1 MSSLVISS
9 VGLKDHVSLPAYL
22 HAEKNEEKE
31 QTLVEVVRKRTLFCL
46 EEEEDSSESSSIGA
60 ASSSSSDKEGEG
72 TGEEEEVESKKGEGA
87 FGSLDSLEESLP
99 IKYTFLFRSSAFL
112 LRSILFSIFSCV
124 LSNCRRGLSNFFS
137 GKSKSFASLSDAA
150 ANANGNELAKP
161 ENPFNKRRRILM
173 AYKARRA
180 SYGSLVSASTYLPPL
195 LSSDHTVPEGD
206 EEEDERCGGDLFSL
220 PPLPGHGN
228 AFRSSPRSFS
238 LSDLRHV

>member
-60 ASSSSSDKEGEG
+60 ASSSSSDREGEG

-99 IKYTFLFRSSAFL
+99 IK
-112 LRSILFSIFSCV
+112 
-124 LSNCRRGLSNFFS
+124 RGLSNFFS

>member
-22 HAEKNEEKE
+22 HAEKKEEKE

-46 EEEEDSSESSSIGA
+46 EEEEEEEKEDSSESSSIGA

-72 TGEEEEVESKKGEGA
+72 VGEGEEVESKKGEGA
-87 FGSLDSLEESLP
+87 FGSLDTLEESLP
-99 IKYTFLFRSSAFL
+99 IKG
-112 LRSILFSIFSCV
+112 
-124 LSNCRRGLSNFFS
+124 GLSNFFS

-150 ANANGNELAKP
+150 ANANANELAKP
-161 ENPFNKRRRILM
+161 ENPLNKRRRILM

-180 SYGSLVSASTYLPPL
+180 SYGSLISASTYLPSLP
-195 LSSDHTVPEGD
+195 SSDHTVPEGD
-206 EEEDERCGGDLFSL
+206 EEEGERCGGDLLSV
-220 PPLPGHGN
+220 PPLPSHGN
-228 AFRSSPRSFS
+228 AFGSSPRCFS

>member
-9 VGLKDHVSLPAYL
+9 VGLKDHVSLPAYH
-22 HAEKNEEKE
+22 HAEKEEEE

-46 EEEEDSSESSSIGA
+46 EEEEEEEKEDSSESSSIGA

-72 TGEEEEVESKKGEGA
+72 VGEGEEVESKKGEGA
-87 FGSLDSLEESLP
+87 FGSLDTLEESLP
-99 IKYTFLFRSSAFL
+99 IKG
-112 LRSILFSIFSCV
+112 
-124 LSNCRRGLSNFFS
+124 GLSNFFS

-150 ANANGNELAKP
+150 ANANANELAKP

-180 SYGSLVSASTYLPPL
+180 SYGSLISASTYLPSLP
-195 LSSDHTVPEGD
+195 SSDHTVPEGD
-206 EEEDERCGGDLFSL
+206 EEEGERCGGDLLSV
-220 PPLPGHGN
+220 PPLPSHGN
-228 AFRSSPRSFS
+228 AFGSSPRCFS

>member
-1 MSSLVISS
+1 MSSLVISN

-22 HAEKNEEKE
+22 HAEKEEEKE

-46 EEEEDSSESSSIGA
+46 EEEEEEEEKEDSSESSSIGA

-72 TGEEEEVESKKGEGA
+72 VGEGEEVESKRGEGA
-87 FGSLDSLEESLP
+87 FGSLDTLEESLP
-99 IKYTFLFRSSAFL
+99 IKG
-112 LRSILFSIFSCV
+112 
-124 LSNCRRGLSNFFS
+124 GLSNFFS

-150 ANANGNELAKP
+150 ANANANELAKP

-180 SYGSLVSASTYLPPL
+180 SYGSLISASTYLPSLP
-195 LSSDHTVPEGD
+195 SSDHTVPEGD
-206 EEEDERCGGDLFSL
+206 EEEGERCGGDLLSM
-220 PPLPGHGN
+220 PPLPSHGN
-228 AFRSSPRSFS
+228 AFGSSPRCFS

>member
-22 HAEKNEEKE
+22 HAEKEEKE

-46 EEEEDSSESSSIGA
+46 EEEEEEEEDSSESSSIGA

-72 TGEEEEVESKKGEGA
+72 VGEGEEVESKRGEGA
-87 FGSLDSLEESLP
+87 FGSLDTLEESLP
-99 IKYTFLFRSSAFL
+99 IKG
-112 LRSILFSIFSCV
+112 
-124 LSNCRRGLSNFFS
+124 GLSNFFS

-150 ANANGNELAKP
+150 ANANANELAKP

-180 SYGSLVSASTYLPPL
+180 SYGSLISASTYLPSLP
-195 LSSDHTVPEGD
+195 SSDHTVPEGD
-206 EEEDERCGGDLFSL
+206 EEEGERCGGDLLSV
-220 PPLPGHGN
+220 PPLPSHGN
-228 AFRSSPRSFS
+228 AFGSSPRCFS

>member
-1 MSSLVISS
+1 MSSLVISN

-22 HAEKNEEKE
+22 HAEKEEKE

-46 EEEEDSSESSSIGA
+46 EEEEEEEDSSESSSIGA

-72 TGEEEEVESKKGEGA
+72 VGEGEEVESKKGEGA
-87 FGSLDSLEESLP
+87 FGSLDTLEESLP
-99 IKYTFLFRSSAFL
+99 IKG
-112 LRSILFSIFSCV
+112 
-124 LSNCRRGLSNFFS
+124 GLSNFFS

-150 ANANGNELAKP
+150 ANANANELAKP

-180 SYGSLVSASTYLPPL
+180 SYGSLISASTYLPSLP
-195 LSSDHTVPEGD
+195 SSDHTVPEGD
-206 EEEDERCGGDLFSL
+206 EEEGERCGGDLLSV
-220 PPLPGHGN
+220 PPLPSHGN
-228 AFRSSPRSFS
+228 AFGSSPRCFS

>member
-22 HAEKNEEKE
+22 HAEKEEEKE

-46 EEEEDSSESSSIGA
+46 EEEEEEEDDSSESSSIGA

-72 TGEEEEVESKKGEGA
+72 VGEGEEVESKKGEGA
-87 FGSLDSLEESLP
+87 FGSLDTLEESLP
-99 IKYTFLFRSSAFL
+99 IKG
-112 LRSILFSIFSCV
+112 
-124 LSNCRRGLSNFFS
+124 GLSNFFS
-137 GKSKSFASLSDAA
+137 GKSKSFANLSDAA
-150 ANANGNELAKP
+150 ANANANELAKP

-180 SYGSLVSASTYLPPL
+180 SYGSLISASTYLPPL
-195 LSSDHTVPEGD
+195 SSSDHTVPEGD
-206 EEEDERCGGDLFSL
+206 EEEGERCGGDLLSV
-220 PPLPGHGN
+220 PPLPSRGN
-228 AFRSSPRSFS
+228 AFGSSPRCFS